1 MERLGGYF
9 SFNGRSSRLSFWRV
23 QLVMLLIFA
32 VLLIGGLGA
41 AMAVGDA
48 AVEVLPLLFLPIV
61 AAFAWIYA
69 ANGVRRLHD
78 RGKTGLWLVV
88 FWGVPGLLGQ
98 VAKEIEKDQQ
108 LVLLGLLFSL
118 ISLGLSI
125 WALVEI
131 GLLAGQSGP
140 NRFGDNPLMPT
151 SEVFA

>member
-1 MERLGGYF
+1 VERLGVYF

-41 AMAVGDA
+41 AMAAGGA
-48 AVEVLPLLFLPIV
+48 AVKVLPLLFLPVV
-61 AAFAWIYA
+61 AAFVWIYA

-98 VAKEIEKDQQ
+98 MAKEIEKDQQ
-108 LVLLGLLFSL
+108 LLLLGLLLGL

-131 GLLAGQSGP
+131 GFLGGQSGP